1 MPPVSTNAAKPVPL
15 DLLRN
20 QLAFGG
26 DSMFFNIGVYFM
38 PMTTVLIALAS
49 GFTSDKALIGAIS
62 LSWNVGWLLPQLWA
76 ARLVHGKPRMKPYAT
91 IPSAISRPIIFLLA
105 MWLWIDRGQ
114 SPTLSVWLLLI
125 GIFVFAATDGVTTTA
140 WFDMQGR
147 ALSPRVRSRV
157 ITINAL
163 LASIGGLGAG
173 FVVER
178 VLASDL
184 PFPLNY
190 AVLLM
195 LAFAFY
201 MLSLVCM
208 LFIRER
214 PAGVEEGPP
223 TADRRQPTGN
233 RGQRSAVGGPSFLQH
248 LLHIVRNDAVL
259 RRTLAAR
266 LFMGIENMAAAFYVV
281 FAREQLK
288 LPEAAVGVFSIAI
301 VVGGLLGTSIFGWLA
316 MRFGSRRVIQAAGFM
331 QLTAPLLALLVALSG
346 LSGPIAYALLV
357 LIMGL
362 NGAVN
367 RSGQL
372 GFFSYTQD
380 IAAEVDRPMYIGSV
394 SSIGGTAALMPL
406 IGGLLIDFLQRSGS
420 NSAAYPAVF
429 GLATASALAGF
440 VIAMR
445 LPKARRE

>member
-1 MPPVSTNAAKPVPL
+1 
-15 DLLRN
+15 
-20 QLAFGG
+20 
-26 DSMFFNIGVYFM
+26 
-38 PMTTVLIALAS
+38 
-49 GFTSDKALIGAIS
+49 
-62 LSWNVGWLLPQLWA
+62 
-76 ARLVHGKPRMKPYAT
+76 
-91 IPSAISRPIIFLLA
+91 
-105 MWLWIDRGQ
+105 
-114 SPTLSVWLLLI
+114 
-125 GIFVFAATDGVTTTA
+125 
-140 WFDMQGR
+140 
-147 ALSPRVRSRV
+147 
-157 ITINAL
+157 
-163 LASIGGLGAG
+163 
-173 FVVER
+173 
-178 VLASDL
+178 
-184 PFPLNY
+184 
-190 AVLLM
+190 
-195 LAFAFY
+195 
-201 MLSLVCM
+201 
-208 LFIRER
+208 
-214 PAGVEEGPP
+214 
-223 TADRRQPTGN
+223 
-233 RGQRSAVGGPSFLQH
+233 
-248 LLHIVRNDAVL
+248 
-259 RRTLAAR
+259 
-266 LFMGIENMAAAFYVV
+266 MGIENMAAAFYVV

>member
-1 MPPVSTNAAKPVPL
+1 MLPVSTNAAKPVPL
-15 DLLRN
+15 DSLRN

-76 ARLVHGKPRMKPYAT
+76 ARLVHGKPRMKPYAA
-91 IPSAISRPIIFLLA
+91 IPAAVSRPIIFLLA

-125 GIFVFAATDGVTTTA
+125 GIFVFAATDGVTTSA

-190 AVLLM
+190 AVLLT
-195 LAFAFY
+195 LAFVFY
-201 MLSLVCM
+201 MISLVCM
-208 LFIRER
+208 LFIQER
-214 PAGVEEGPP
+214 PAGVEEA
-223 TADRRQPTGN
+223 TADREQPSKSDG
-233 RGQRSAVGGPSFLQH
+233 RSFLQH
-248 LLHIVRNDAVL
+248 LLHSVRTDAVL

-281 FAREQLK
+281 FAREQLG

-301 VVGGLLGTSIFGWLA
+301 VAGGLLGTSIFGWLA

-331 QLTAPLLALLVALSG
+331 QLAAPLLALLVALSG
-346 LSGPIAYALLV
+346 LSGQIAYALLV
-357 LIMGL
+357 LIMSL

-380 IAAEVDRPMYIGSV
+380 IAAEADRPMYIGSV

-406 IGGLLIDFLQRSGS
+406 IGGLLIDFLQRSGG
-420 NSAAYPAVF
+420 NNAAYPAVF

-440 VIAMR
+440 VIAMG

>member
-15 DLLRN
+15 DSLRN

-76 ARLVHGKPRMKPYAT
+76 ARLVHGKPRMKPYAA
-91 IPSAISRPIIFLLA
+91 IPAAVSRPIIFLLA

-125 GIFVFAATDGVTTTA
+125 GIFVFAATDGVTTSA

-190 AVLLM
+190 AVLLT
-195 LAFAFY
+195 LAFVFY
-201 MLSLVCM
+201 MISLVCM
-208 LFIRER
+208 LFIQER
-214 PAGVEEGPP
+214 PAGVEEA
-223 TADRRQPTGN
+223 TADREQPSKSDG
-233 RGQRSAVGGPSFLQH
+233 RSFLQH
-248 LLHIVRNDAVL
+248 LLHSVRSDAVL

-281 FAREQLK
+281 FAREQLG

-301 VVGGLLGTSIFGWLA
+301 VAGGLLGTSIFGWLA

-331 QLTAPLLALLVALSG
+331 QLAAPLLALLVALSG
-346 LSGPIAYALLV
+346 LSGQIAYSLLV

-380 IAAEVDRPMYIGSV
+380 IAAEADRPMYIGSV
-394 SSIGGTAALMPL
+394 SAIGGTAALMPL
-406 IGGLLIDFLQRSGS
+406 IGGQLIDFLQRSGS

-440 VIAMR
+440 VIAMG